1 MGEVK
6 FWDLLYRAY
15 ASPMDL
21 ITQSIRHG
29 RFGAFVEGFLRAE
42 TERRQAE
49 AERENDWMLWVAYVH
64 SYTDKSFDDW
74 KREVLRPA
82 TTGAGHGKDY
92 DMTDD
97 DVKNIV
103 GRLFPSHTIPGK

>member
-1 MGEVK
+1 M
-6 FWDLLYRAY
+6 DLLYRAY
-15 ASPMDL
+15 SSPMDL
-21 ITQSIRHG
+21 ISRYIRHG

-49 AERENDWMLWVAYVH
+49 AEKENDWMLWVAYVH

-82 TTGAGHGKDY
+82 PTKAAHGADY
-92 DMTDD
+92 ELTDE

-103 GRLFPSHTIPGK
+103 GRLFPSQTTPGK